1 MLIITNKK
9 INLITG
15 AAGFIGSALAKDL
28 LINGEDVYG
37 VDNFVLGTKENI
49 KELEQFDNFKFIEKD
64 LSLNE
69 SIEEIIKFLSDI
81 EIDIVWHLAAN
92 SDIRGFVNGPNVDIN
107 NTFLTTVNICKI
119 METLEIKNI
128 LFASSSAVIGNTEKP
143 ISETFG
149 PSLPISYYGAMK
161 LASEG
166 YISSSISYF
175 LDNYIILRFPNVVGP
190 NLTHGVVYDFKKK
203 LDSTP
208 NELNVLGNGKQK
220 KPYLY
225 LDDLIDAMKYYNINH
240 KNLLI
245 NISPLDEGIT
255 VEEIVEMT
263 LSKINRE
270 VSVYYELQ
278 EEGWQGDVVKY
289 SYNTDLQKKLGW
301 KPKYSSLEA
310 IKKTIDLT
318 FD

>member
-1 MLIITNKK
+1 
-9 INLITG
+9 
-15 AAGFIGSALAKDL
+15 
-28 LINGEDVYG
+28 
-37 VDNFVLGTKENI
+37 LGTKENI

-190 NLTHGVVYDFKKK
+190 NLTHGVIYDFKKK
-203 LDSTP
+203 LVLTP

-225 LDDLIDAMKYYNINH
+225 LDDLIDAMKYYNTNH

-255 VEEIVEMT
+255 VEEIVEIT
-263 LSKINRE
+263 LSKINRD
-270 VSVYYELQ
+270 VDVNYELQ
-278 EEGWQGDVVKY
+278 EEGWQGDVIKY

-310 IKKTIDLT
+310 IEKTIDLT
-318 FD
+318 FE

>member
-1 MLIITNKK
+1 M
-9 INLITG
+9 
-15 AAGFIGSALAKDL
+15 
-28 LINGEDVYG
+28 
-37 VDNFVLGTKENI
+37 GTKENI

-203 LDSTP
+203 LDLTP
-208 NELNVLGNGKQK
+208 NKLNVLGNGKQK

-225 LDDLIDAMKYYNINH
+225 LDDLIDAMKYYNTNH

-255 VEEIVEMT
+255 VEEIVEIT
-263 LSKINRE
+263 LSKINRD
-270 VSVYYELQ
+270 VDVNYELQ
-278 EEGWQGDVVKY
+278 EEGWQGDVIKY

-310 IKKTIDLT
+310 IEKTIDLT
-318 FD
+318 FE

>member
-1 MLIITNKK
+1 M
-9 INLITG
+9 
-15 AAGFIGSALAKDL
+15 
-28 LINGEDVYG
+28 
-37 VDNFVLGTKENI
+37 GTKENI

-203 LDSTP
+203 LDLTP
-208 NELNVLGNGKQK
+208 NKLNVLGNGKQK

-225 LDDLIDAMKYYNINH
+225 LDDLIDAMKYYNTNH

-255 VEEIVEMT
+255 VEEIVEIT
-263 LSKINRE
+263 LSKINRD
-270 VSVYYELQ
+270 VDVYYELQ

-310 IKKTIDLT
+310 IQKTIDLT
-318 FD
+318 FE

>member
-1 MLIITNKK
+1 
-9 INLITG
+9 
-15 AAGFIGSALAKDL
+15 
-28 LINGEDVYG
+28 
-37 VDNFVLGTKENI
+37 LGTKENI

-92 SDIRGFVNGPNVDIN
+92 SDIRGFVNGSNVDIN

-203 LDSTP
+203 LDLTP

-225 LDDLIDAMKYYNINH
+225 LDDLIDAMKYYNTNH

-270 VSVYYELQ
+270 VAVYYELQ

-310 IKKTIDLT
+310 IEKTIDLT

>member
-1 MLIITNKK
+1 M
-9 INLITG
+9 
-15 AAGFIGSALAKDL
+15 
-28 LINGEDVYG
+28 
-37 VDNFVLGTKENI
+37 GTKENI

-92 SDIRGFVNGPNVDIN
+92 SDIRGFVNGSNVDIN

-203 LDSTP
+203 LDLTP

-225 LDDLIDAMKYYNINH
+225 LDDLIDAMKYYNTNH

-270 VSVYYELQ
+270 VAVYYELQ

-310 IKKTIDLT
+310 IEKTIDLT

>member
-1 MLIITNKK
+1 M
-9 INLITG
+9 
-15 AAGFIGSALAKDL
+15 
-28 LINGEDVYG
+28 
-37 VDNFVLGTKENI
+37 GTKENI

-203 LDSTP
+203 LDLTP
-208 NELNVLGNGKQK
+208 NKLNVLGNGKQK

-225 LDDLIDAMKYYNINH
+225 LLRYIP
-240 KNLLI
+240 
-245 NISPLDEGIT
+245 ST
-255 VEEIVEMT
+255 
-263 LSKINRE
+263 
-270 VSVYYELQ
+270 
-278 EEGWQGDVVKY
+278 
-289 SYNTDLQKKLGW
+289 
-301 KPKYSSLEA
+301 
-310 IKKTIDLT
+310 
-318 FD
+318 